1 MHKQPLW
8 NFGSTWFS
16 VGFRFEL
23 PDSSRIEYTRD
34 YCQDDELGEL
44 EQLRHCEGKI
54 IYSKV
59 TSLNM

>member
-1 MHKQPLW
+1 MVPAATM
-8 NFGSTWFS
+8 FGT
-16 VGFRFEL
+16 VDKG
-23 PDSSRIEYTRD
+23 PDILQD
-34 YCQDDELGEL
+34 YELGEL